1 MNNHFE
7 PYVRNKRDLKVPYIS
22 CQDYTNLEQASKLI
36 PALKQINQSDRHLA
50 DADNAHTYILRSN
63 NDDDIHKSIKYGIWT
78 SSKENNEKLN
88 AKYLEAQQ
96 EGIPVY
102 LFFSVVRSGQFVGVA
117 KLTSGYKEESFQYWW
132 EIKKWKG
139 HFNVQWLYVKDVPNK
154 HFEHLRN
161 SDNIEVTRS
170 RDGVFLSWETGKQM
184 MKIFEEFSDKKSILN
199 DFTVIDER
207 EQALR
212 QYKYQMQQ
220 QRNQQQYYPYYPYQY
235 YDYQQYQQYPQ
246 HYQQQQQYQNDY
258 WQQPQK

>member
-1 MNNHFE
+1 MNNHYE

-36 PALKQINQSDRHLA
+36 PALKQINQANRNLA
-50 DADNAHTYILRSN
+50 DTEAYAYILRSN

-88 AKYLEAQQ
+88 AKFLEAQEQ
-96 EGIPVY
+96 GKTVY

-117 KLTSGYKEESFQYWW
+117 KLTSGYKDESFQYWW

-154 HFEHLRN
+154 HFEHLKN
-161 SDNIEVTRS
+161 SDNVEVTRS
-170 RDGVFLSWETGKQM
+170 RDGVFLNWETGKEM
-184 MKIFEEFSDKKSILN
+184 MKIFEEFADKKSILN

-220 QRNQQQYYPYYPYQY
+220 QRNQQQYYPYYQYQY
-235 YDYQQYQQYPQ
+235 YDYQQYPQYPQ
-246 HYQQQQQYQNDY
+246 YQQYQNY
-258 WQQPQK
+258 QWQQPQK

>member
-1 MNNHFE
+1 MNNHYE

-36 PALKQINQSDRHLA
+36 PALKQINQTNRNLA
-50 DADNAHTYILRSN
+50 DTEAYAYILRSN

-88 AKYLEAQQ
+88 TKYLEAQEQ
-96 EGIPVY
+96 GKTVY

-117 KLTSGYKEESFQYWW
+117 KLTSGYKDESFQYWW

-154 HFEHLRN
+154 HFEHLKN
-161 SDNIEVTRS
+161 SDNVEVTRS
-170 RDGVFLSWETGKQM
+170 RDGVLLSWETGKEM
-184 MKIFEEFSDKKSILN
+184 MKIFEDFADKKSILN
-199 DFTVIDER
+199 DFNVIDER

-220 QRNQQQYYPYYPYQY
+220 SRNQQQYYPYYQYQY
-235 YDYQQYQQYPQ
+235 YDYQQQYQQYPQ
-246 HYQQQQQYQNDY
+246 YQQYQNY
-258 WQQPQK
+258 QWQQSQK

>member
-1 MNNHFE
+1 MNNHYE

-36 PALKQINQSDRHLA
+36 PALKQINQANRNLA
-50 DADNAHTYILRSN
+50 DTEAYAYILRSN

-88 AKYLEAQQ
+88 AKYLEAQEQ
-96 EGIPVY
+96 GKTVY

-117 KLTSGYKEESFQYWW
+117 KLTSGYKDESFQYWW

-154 HFEHLRN
+154 HFEHLKN
-161 SDNIEVTRS
+161 SDNVEVTRS
-170 RDGVFLSWETGKQM
+170 RDGVFLSWETGKEM
-184 MKIFEEFSDKKSILN
+184 MKIFEEFADKKSILN
-199 DFTVIDER
+199 DFNVIDER

-220 QRNQQQYYPYYPYQY
+220 QRNQQQYYPYYQYQY

-246 HYQQQQQYQNDY
+246 YQQYQNY
-258 WQQPQK
+258 QWQQPQK